1 MTFGEQEPVLGSS
14 NPYGG
19 SSPINRL
26 VNAFH
31 MLPGIGPRSAQRLA
45 YHVLRSPSSEASEL
59 ANALLDV
66 KENIILCESCQNLA
80 SRSPCL
86 LCDDMSRA
94 QDLLC
99 VVEEPLDVVAI
110 ERTGDFK
117 GNYHVLHGVIAPRS
131 GVGPEDLKIDEL
143 MKRLRS
149 ADSPFKEVIIATN
162 PSTEGEATALYLAQL
177 IHSLDLKV
185 TRLARGLPTG
195 SDVEYADIDTLGR
208 ALEFRHEI

>member
-45 YHVLRSPSSEASEL
+45 YHVLRSPSSAASEL

-117 GNYHVLHGVIAPRS
+117 GIYHVLHGVIAPRS

-177 IHSLDLKV
+177 IHALDLKV